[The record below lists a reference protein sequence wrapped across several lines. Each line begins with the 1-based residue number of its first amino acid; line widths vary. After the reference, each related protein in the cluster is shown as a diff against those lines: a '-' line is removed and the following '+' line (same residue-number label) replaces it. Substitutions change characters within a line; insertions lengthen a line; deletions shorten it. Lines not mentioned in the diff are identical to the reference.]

1 MSSLIRGYASLKKA
15 IQDYTENTETTF
27 LNQIPNFIQGA
38 EERIFKTVDLELFRK
53 NVTAST
59 TSSNRFLAVPSD
71 YLASFSLS
79 VTSSSNKSFLL
90 QKDVNYVEE
99 YNPNASTTGLPQY
112 YALFDVDNFIL
123 APTPDQAYSVELHY
137 YYRPLSLVKTSITIN
152 ITSGSGTFSA
162 NEILRGDT
170 SGTTA
175 TITSFSNNQVS
186 ITPHTLSGTGFLSL
200 NDGGT
205 TETVV
210 GLTSGATGT
219 ISQIIDL
226 GTWLSTNAPFAMLYG
241 SLIEAYTFMKGEPDV
256 MKMYNDRFVE
266 SLLRLKEYGEA
277 RENADAYRRGLPE
290 RPRT

>member
-175 TITSFSNNQVS
+175 TITSFSNNQIS

-226 GTWLSTNAPFAMLYG
+226 GTWLSSIAPFAMLYG
-241 SLIEAYTFMKGEPDV
+241 SLIEAYTVMKGEPDV

-277 RENADAYRRGLPE
+277 RENADAYRRVLPE